1 MFKYLKMIAFLKDIR
16 KEVQAEGTLKNIA
29 LSRKFW
35 GALWLLG
42 GYILREFLGVDLD
55 QATIDQGTDLAVL
68 IASYCMQGFGIA
80 MQLVSYVKT
89 IKNAIGKKNGKQTNN
104 PEMGVEE

>member
-80 MQLVSYVKT
+80 ME
-89 IKNAIGKKNGKQTNN
+89 IKSFIDSIRKIIAKKNG
-104 PEMGVEE
+104 

>member
-42 GYILREFLGVDLD
+42 GYILREFLGVDLGRPS
-55 QATIDQGTDLAVL
+55 IIKKKNLAVL

-89 IKNAIGKKNGKQTNN
+89 IKNAIAKKNG
-104 PEMGVEE
+104 